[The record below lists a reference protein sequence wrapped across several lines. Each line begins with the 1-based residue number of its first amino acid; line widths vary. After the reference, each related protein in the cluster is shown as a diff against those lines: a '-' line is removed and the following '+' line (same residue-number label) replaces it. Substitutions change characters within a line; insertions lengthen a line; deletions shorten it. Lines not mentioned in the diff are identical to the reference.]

1 MIWSVALGVSAFI
14 VMIVAVFLWLRPQL
28 SRTFPPTSA
37 VTEENDDRV
46 RVISKFPSPS
56 REEAINLV
64 EDALANRDPARVE
77 LLFRTG
83 NSTPREI
90 LDYCASSGERDGVFD
105 NFDWLSSLDTDGLLI
120 EGVVVNYK
128 GKEKAVQRLALLTPD
143 DRGRW
148 KLDFDAFA
156 RIARPPWGELL
167 AGGGDHVLVRVMATP
182 DVYYNGPFRDETQWT
197 CYAMSTPDNDEVLR
211 GYCKVGSPEAEAL
224 RRLFANGATTS
235 RVILEINRV
244 TGGETRQ
251 FEISSLRATDWILA
265 GTPGRG

>member
-1 MIWSVALGVSAFI
+1 MQDDVPT
-14 VMIVAVFLWLRPQL
+14 VAVVGRAGHHF
-28 SRTFPPTSA
+28 
-37 VTEENDDRV
+37 
-46 RVISKFPSPS
+46 
-56 REEAINLV
+56 
-64 EDALANRDPARVE
+64 
-77 LLFRTG
+77 G
-83 NSTPREI
+83 PRQDH
-90 LDYCASSGERDGVFD
+90 LTLGP
-105 NFDWLSSLDTDGLLI
+105 GLT
-120 EGVVVNYK
+120 
-128 GKEKAVQRLALLTPD
+128 AQRLALLTPD